1 VNLTEDVIKQ
11 NSKELVDKQQQDG
24 TTDLD
29 GIQKIQDELH
39 GLMEQEDL
47 KWRQRAKEN

>member
-24 TTDLD
+24 PTDLA